1 MKHTFLVLKINMRFE
16 KMYPETVKELVNI
29 IVRLLSITFEWLE
42 KSGELPDDWKKANV
56 TLIFKDKK

>member
-1 MKHTFLVLKINMRFE
+1 MRFE

>member
-1 MKHTFLVLKINMRFE
+1 MLSIKINMRLDIIH
-16 KMYPETVKELVNI
+16 PGTVKELVNI

-56 TLIFKDKK
+56 TPIFKDKE